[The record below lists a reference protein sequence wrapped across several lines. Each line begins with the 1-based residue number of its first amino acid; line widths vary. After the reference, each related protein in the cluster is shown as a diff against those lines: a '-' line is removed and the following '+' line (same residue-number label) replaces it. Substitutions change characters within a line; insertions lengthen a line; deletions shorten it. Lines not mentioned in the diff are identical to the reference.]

1 MIFVYN
7 KKIIIEKG
15 MFMGEFEI
23 NINGIDKIAHIVT
36 RLGLENTNIEY
47 IYYNVDGE
55 KNTNNDCL
63 LFSSRIKVNEDG
75 TEEIIEIEN
84 EEEKKIAFELFSNAF
99 KNLKI

>member
-23 NINGIDKIAHIVT
+23 NINGIDKTAHIVI
-36 RLGLENTNIEY
+36 RLEVEDTGIEY
-47 IYYNVDGE
+47 VYYTVDDE
-55 KNTNNDCL
+55 KSENDDYL
-63 LFSSRIKVNEDG
+63 LFASRIEVNDDG

-84 EEEKKIAFELFSNAF
+84 EEEKKIAFELFSTAF

>member
-36 RLGLENTNIEY
+36 RLELENTDIEY

-84 EEEKKIAFELFSNAF
+84 EEEKKIAFELFSIAF

>member
-1 MIFVYN
+1 MIFIYN

-36 RLGLENTNIEY
+36 RLELENTDIEY

-55 KNTNNDCL
+55 KNTNNDYL

-84 EEEKKIAFELFSNAF
+84 EEEKKIAFDIFFMTKSYRCF
-99 KNLKI
+99 